1 MNHGFAGE
9 VYADM
14 IPEGRRAIGTH
25 SGTFHSDETLS
36 VPMLRLLPEY
46 RNHGMEIM
54 IDFECSYCTDSQPR
68 SPQPV

>member
-14 IPEGRRAIGTH
+14 IPEGRKAIGTH
-25 SGTFHSDETLS
+25 NGTFHSDETLS

-46 RNHGMEIM
+46 RNHGM
-54 IDFECSYCTDSQPR
+54 
-68 SPQPV
+68 